1 LEETRR
7 RNTEL
12 TIVNDV
18 GRALV
23 TELELESLLQLV
35 GERVLQTFQAD
46 IVYIA
51 LLDPQTGL
59 VHFPYS
65 TGEETQPMPLGKG
78 LTSRILETSEPL
90 ILNQESHFAALG
102 MERVGR
108 LAKSFL
114 GVPITF
120 GGKAIGVI
128 SVQSTTQEDRFD
140 PDDLRLLTTL
150 ASNVGAAIQN
160 SRLYRETQRRA
171 EEMAILAEIGND
183 IASTHELEPVLERI
197 AARAKE
203 LLNVRDLVVYLI
215 EPDGI
220 TFKARVALDR
230 YAEEVKA
237 AHIRLGEGITGSIAQ
252 SGIPEFVN
260 NPGKDRRA
268 IHIPGTPLEEDMDES
283 LMSAPLF
290 SRGQVIGLM
299 TAWRGHGEGLFT
311 KADLDFLVSVA
322 RQASIAIES
331 ARLYLETE
339 QRAEEMATLAQVG
352 RDISATLELN
362 VVLDR
367 IAEAAQTLLRAAN
380 GAVYLLQ
387 PDGRTLRPIASIGIP
402 EALLSSYE
410 AEVGEGIVGSI
421 VQSGRADRVD
431 DTSNDPRGIHIEGTP
446 DTEEGERLM
455 VAPLLSRD
463 RPVGAMAVWRS
474 PGEPA
479 FSAEELN
486 FLTGLSQ
493 QAVVAIENASLFET
507 ARQARAAAEQA
518 NQAKSA
524 FLANMS
530 HELRTPLNAII
541 GFSRIVK
548 RKAEGV
554 LPEKQVENLDKVLVS
569 ADHLLGLI
577 NTVLDIAKIEAGRV
591 EVQPSRFNIESLVD
605 LCINTS
611 GPLIRPGV
619 RLVKKIQ
626 PGIPLAFSDMDK
638 VKQIILNLLSNAAK
652 FTHDGQIT
660 LEASIQDHSLLISVS
675 DTGIGIPPE
684 SLDRIF
690 EEFQQVDTS
699 TTRQYGGTGLGLSI
713 SRSLAR
719 LLGGDMSVASQ
730 VGEGSTF
737 TLTLPLHFGL
747 EPEKGSLGIEAK
759 TEEETRPGQPVVL
772 AIDDD
777 PDVIYLLSE
786 NLAEAGYQVV
796 GASSGYQGMQKARS
810 LKPYAITLDIMMP
823 NKDGWQVLHD
833 LKSDP
838 ETRSI
843 PVILLSIIDN
853 KELGFRLGAAD
864 YLVKPFDQSAMLSA
878 LGRLAKA
885 NQGIPPRRLLV
896 VDDDPQVIDMV
907 RQLLEGSEY
916 QISSA
921 GDGEQA
927 LESIVESRPD
937 AILLDLLMPRLD
949 GFGVIERLQGDP
961 MYNRIPV
968 IVLTAKS
975 LDSAEANLLQDTVA
989 TIVQKQGLDGEVL
1002 LKEIQR
1008 ALMEIQ

>member
-1 LEETRR
+1 MVAPLLSRDQPIGALAVWRKPHEVVFSDEEL
-7 RNTEL
+7 NF
-12 TIVNDV
+12 
-18 GRALV
+18 
-23 TELELESLLQLV
+23 LV
-35 GERVLQTFQAD
+35 GLSQQA
-46 IVYIA
+46 V
-51 LLDPQTGL
+51 
-59 VHFPYS
+59 V
-65 TGEETQPMPLGKG
+65 
-78 LTSRILETSEPL
+78 
-90 ILNQESHFAALG
+90 
-102 MERVGR
+102 
-108 LAKSFL
+108 
-114 GVPITF
+114 
-120 GGKAIGVI
+120 AI
-128 SVQSTTQEDRFD
+128 EN
-140 PDDLRLLTTL
+140 
-150 ASNVGAAIQN
+150 A
-160 SRLYRETQRRA
+160 RLYRETQRRA